1 VRYGDA
7 MTEAYR
13 ARILLAEDDGAMR
26 TYLERALF
34 NAGFFVDSVDRGTA
48 ALPLLE
54 ENHYDLLLS
63 DIVMPEMD
71 GIELAQKC
79 NELSPDTKVMF
90 ITGFAAVTLKAS
102 REHPQA
108 KVLSKPF
115 HLKDLVL
122 EVERVL
128 GDRLSA
134 SL

>member
-1 VRYGDA
+1 
-7 MTEAYR
+7 MTDAYR

-115 HLKDLVL
+115 HLKDLVM